1 MTHRPGG
8 SARTVAVHRRLLL
21 HAGAATLVLS
31 AAVGMVGYAL
41 GRRDLD
47 AAALDRARLGV
58 ELLRQGVERRLAAG
72 EGPIERAVAAELE
85 APVVTLP
92 PATAGRFVAVLLA
105 DASGAERLRLAL
117 PDEKA
122 PDWETLLESGATADG
137 YRVLARRTE
146 GGRSYV
152 GVAAPFAAE
161 GAEPGLELRGWFEVS
176 EQAAAALAHRVRRAA
191 LLAAAV
197 VALTAL
203 ALYPI
208 VRRLLERQ
216 ARLSADLL
224 DANLETLQTLG
235 SAIAKRDADTD
246 AHNYRVVVYAARL
259 AEELALGD
267 DFLRALVKG
276 AFVHDVGKIGIRDA
290 VLLKPG
296 RLDEEEFAEMK
307 RHVEHGVEI
316 AERSRWLADALPVV
330 GGHHEKF
337 GGGGYPHGLAGE
349 AIPLAARIFALADVF
364 DAVTSDRP
372 YHRPRTLG
380 EALELLEDGRGSHF
394 DPRLLDAFAR
404 LAPELHA
411 RFANRSEEPRREV
424 AALVARYF
432 RDSSSVLT
440 PS

>member
-1 MTHRPGG
+1 MPRTSAG
-8 SARTVAVHRRLLL
+8 SARTAAVHRRLLL
-21 HAGAATLVLS
+21 HVGAATLLLS
-31 AAVGMVGYAL
+31 AAVGAVGYAI

-47 AAALDRARLGV
+47 AAVLDRARLGV
-58 ELLRQGVERRLAAG
+58 ALLSQGVERRLAAG
-72 EGPIERAVAAELE
+72 EGPVERAVAAELE
-85 APVVTLP
+85 APLVALP
-92 PATAGRFVAVLLA
+92 SATAGRFVAVLLV
-105 DASGAERLRLAL
+105 DASGAERLRRARA
-117 PDEKA
+117 EATA
-122 PDWETLLESGATADG
+122 PDWETLLRPGEPGGG
-137 YRVLARRTE
+137 YRLLARRAD
-146 GGRSYV
+146 GGRDL
-152 GVAAPFAAE
+152 VAVVAPLVATGAAS
-161 GAEPGLELRGWFEVS
+161 GLELRGWFEVS
-176 EQAAAALAHRVRRAA
+176 EEAAAALARRVRRAA

-197 VALTAL
+197 VVLTAL
-203 ALYPI
+203 ALYPL

-224 DANLETLQTLG
+224 DANLETLETLG

-259 AEELALGD
+259 AEALALGD

-296 RLDEEEFAEMK
+296 RLDEAEFAEMK

-316 AERSRWLADALPVV
+316 AGRSRWLADALSVV

-337 GGGGYPHGLAGE
+337 GGGGYPRGLAGE

-372 YHRPRTLG
+372 YHRPRTLE
-380 EALELLEDGRGSHF
+380 EALDLLEHGRGSHF
-394 DPRLLDAFAR
+394 DPTLLDAFAR

-424 AALVARYF
+424 ATLVARYF
-432 RDSSSVLT
+432 KESSAVLT
-440 PS
+440 PA